1 MFFFQKCKRISS
13 HLPQNFLFRTE
24 QFKAEGKKYAQCTTI
39 VHEQYFL
46 SDNAEMRCVMDRK
59 KPEVFASGFYII

>member
-13 HLPQNFLFRTE
+13 RLRQNFLSITE
-24 QFKAEGKKYAQCTTI
+24 QFKAEEKKYAQCTSI

-46 SDNAEMRCVMDRK
+46 SDKAEMRCVMGRK
-59 KPEVFASGFYII
+59 KPEVFTSGFYII